1 MNTNDLYP
9 VGTEEKRINSQGG
22 ISERKKPPVPPKN
35 PNAYLYIINGTAINT
50 DTDETMVIYTAL
62 YAPFK
67 TYARPLKEFYSL
79 VDKEKYP
86 WIKQKERFKKYQAE

>member
-1 MNTNDLYP
+1 MNCLSVKTG
-9 VGTEEKRINSQGG
+9 VVVQHFKR
-22 ISERKKPPVPPKN
+22 ELADVTKN
-35 PNAYLYIINGTAINT
+35 PNAYLYIINGTVINT

-67 TYARPLKEFYSL
+67 AYARPLKEFCSL